1 MRIHTLDDNRSY
13 NLDSLPEEIDDLR
26 FTILDNSNPKEP
38 DYFYIPLIFLESFAS
53 PSLVLKIG
61 KHVIKMP
68 LDWHVLIGEEE
79 LGDLEAMQLTS
90 INDRD
95 FKVFEFNSL
104 SSTRAEFLPIEV
116 VDIYNEVQWY
126 SPKLKN
132 GQYLAVPLS
141 DEPGAP
147 VVYFISTVSRNC
159 EVVDYSK
166 AW

>member
-26 FTILDNSNPKEP
+26 FAILDNSNPKEP

-132 GQYLAVPLS
+132 GQYLAVQLS
-141 DEPGAP
+141 DEPGEL
-147 VVYFISTVSRNC
+147 VV
-159 EVVDYSK
+159 
-166 AW
+166 

>member
-26 FTILDNSNPKEP
+26 FAILDNSNPKEP

-68 LDWHVLIGEEE
+68 LDWYVLIGEEE

>member
-147 VVYFISTVSRNC
+147 VVYFISAVSRNC